1 MAPLLEFRM
10 VRLVSLFGL
19 AFLTVA
25 AVALMT
31 PERKLIQP
39 PAPEPERNDEAA
51 PALRRLSA
59 RVIPAYN
66 AGFSLN

>member
-1 MAPLLEFRM
+1 M

-25 AVALMT
+25 AVALLT
-31 PERKLIQP
+31 PERKLVQP
-39 PAPEPERNDEAA
+39 PIPEPERNDETA
-51 PALRRLSA
+51 PALPRLSV

-66 AGFSLN
+66 VGFSLN

>member
-1 MAPLLEFRM
+1 M

-31 PERKLIQP
+31 PERKLVRP
-39 PAPEPERNDEAA
+39 PEPERNDEAA
-51 PALRRLSA
+51 RSLSRLSS

-66 AGFSLN
+66 VGFSLN

>member
-1 MAPLLEFRM
+1 M

-25 AVALMT
+25 AVALLT
-31 PERKLIQP
+31 PERKLVQP
-39 PAPEPERNDEAA
+39 PAPGPERNDEAT
-51 PALRRLSA
+51 PALSRLNS

-66 AGFSLN
+66 VGFSLN

>member
-1 MAPLLEFRM
+1 M

-25 AVALMT
+25 VVALMS
-31 PERKLIQP
+31 PEKSPAQL

-51 PALRRLSA
+51 PALARLST
-59 RVIPAYN
+59 RVIPAYDV
-66 AGFSLN
+66 AFSLN

>member
-1 MAPLLEFRM
+1 M

-31 PERKLIQP
+31 PERKLVRL

-51 PALRRLSA
+51 RSLSRLSS

-66 AGFSLN
+66 VGFSLN

>member
-1 MAPLLEFRM
+1 M

-31 PERKLIQP
+31 PERKP
-39 PAPEPERNDEAA
+39 VPRPAPEPERNDEAA
-51 PALRRLSA
+51 PALPRLTS

-66 AGFSLN
+66 VGFSLN

>member
-1 MAPLLEFRM
+1 M

-25 AVALMT
+25 VVALMS
-31 PERKLIQP
+31 PARKPAQP

-51 PALRRLSA
+51 RSLPRLG

-66 AGFSLN
+66 VGFSLN

>member
-1 MAPLLEFRM
+1 M

-31 PERKLIQP
+31 PERTPAQR
-39 PAPEPERNDEAA
+39 PAPEPDRNDEAA
-51 PALRRLSA
+51 PALPRLGA